1 MPKTQNGLRSKF
13 PYDGPAMVSTGSGV
27 RIVALGKVEVV
38 RVGVKSTVMSCQYDI
53 SISRPEKQT
62 KVNAKTSTTMGAVK
76 VTAGKGFRLGGAK
89 AARTEAAFA

>member
-1 MPKTQNGLRSKF
+1 MFNN
-13 PYDGPAMVSTGSGV
+13 GPAMVSTGQRV

-62 KVNAKTSTTMGAVK
+62 KVNAKTSTTMGTVK
-76 VTAGKGFRLGGAK
+76 VKAAKGFRFGGSKVAQ
-89 AARTEAAFA
+89 TEAAFA